1 MKKLIPILLLPV
13 LFISCSRVVQPVRYM
28 GSSYPPSGKEVD
40 VYVDAAAIRRPYI
53 IMGKGYPV
61 SAYTSPERIQQFA
74 VEQARKHGADAVL
87 FLDNIYYT
95 EQTAIRTTNTFDTSG
110 RKTRSSTIAGPVVSR
125 EREIQFLKYE

>member
-1 MKKLIPILLLPV
+1 
-13 LFISCSRVVQPVRYM
+13 M
-28 GSSYPPSGKEVD
+28 GSSYPPTGKEIDVFVD
-40 VYVDAAAIRRPYI
+40 PSAIRRPYTV
-53 IMGKGYPV
+53 MGKGYLT
-61 SAYTSPERIQQFA
+61 SAYTSPERIQRFA

-95 EQTAIRTTNTFDTSG
+95 EQTAIRTSNTFDTAG